1 MRWSVRWRRTPR
13 VVYVDNDPMVRA
25 YAGQLLTNRFA
36 AFVFGDL
43 RDPDQVLGDRMLR
56 SVIDFAGP
64 VGLLMT
70 AVMHFVADGADPW
83 GLVSRYVAALPPGSY
98 LALSHVTAD
107 NVPPQA
113 VQTGLAEYAKAT
125 ENIHPRSRAEVA
137 RFFAGLDLV
146 PPWPG
151 CPDDRLSQTRTGRGD
166 RNDRCSSR
174 SWWGGQ
180 QCPGSGPDL

>member
-1 MRWSVRWRRTPR
+1 MVGAVTPYAR

-25 YAGQLLTNRFA
+25 YAGALLTSRFTT
-36 AFVFGDL
+36 FVFGDL
-43 RDPDQVLGDRMLR
+43 REPDQVLGDRMLR
-56 SVIDFAGP
+56 SLIDFAEP

-70 AVMHFVADGADPW
+70 AVMHFVADDADPW

-113 VQTGLAEYAKAT
+113 VRAGLAEYAKAT
-125 ENIHPRSRAEVA
+125 ENIHLRPRAEVE

-146 PPWPG
+146 PPWPDG
-151 CPDDRLSQTRTGRGD
+151 ERRLVFMGE
-166 RNDRCSSR
+166 
-174 SWWGGQ
+174 WGAED
-180 QCPGSGPDL
+180 PETADSDGSHWGYAAVARVP